1 MRKLDELVLRTKN
14 KLERT
19 IQEVSENVDDETQ
32 VTGEGL
38 MTKKRAGD
46 GKIIVSAILIVVA
59 VALCVTFRTE
69 LTEWLSELITRTTNG
84 VQKFKPTN
92 M

>member
-1 MRKLDELVLRTKN
+1 MRKLDELVLRVKN

-19 IQEVSENVDDETQ
+19 VQEVSENTDDETQ

-38 MTKKRAGD
+38 MIKRAGD

-59 VALCVTFRTE
+59 VALCVTFRTALQNW
-69 LTEWLSELITRTTNG
+69 LTTLISYFEHDLAVFTIPNS
-84 VQKFKPTN
+84 
-92 M
+92 